1 MAVFVNDKFSPQAA
15 SNERKK
21 DLGEIRA
28 ENEARKCVSAIP
40 GDEVKMLEINEAI
53 HDLDARLTSLEIA
66 LKMDGTEK

>member
-1 MAVFVNDKFSPQAA
+1 MTIFRHRQQAM
-15 SNERKK
+15 NEKK